1 MYLLYFS
8 TSLDVL
14 KTDNYHSDWIRFFY
28 DIIPLV
34 YLYAIN
40 SVVLCDIFFDPK
52 KNNLKTE
59 TKSIISILKL
69 SLLLKK
75 KEEEALAIIGMSWLT
90 KNIRWLILAHIVGS
104 DCPFWLNNWLNLLSC
119 GNLGYNFN

>member
-69 SLLLKK
+69 SLLLKRRRRRSSRYHRYVMIS
-75 KEEEALAIIGMSWLT
+75 KEHS
-90 KNIRWLILAHIVGS
+90 LAHIVGS
-104 DCPFWLNNWLNLLSC
+104 DCPFWLNNWFNLLSC